1 MTNSNTTSNPHRTG
15 NLGDWNLEAFHACS
29 RYNAATSGTG
39 VFAYETD
46 DATAKATTETHG
58 MGRTARGGIRIVA
71 AHIRV
76 CIPQPA
82 DNGLNATGSGRLA
95 CRARRYGY
103 LGISKMPERP
113 VKQ

>member
-58 MGRTARGGIRIVA
+58 MGRTARGEIRIVA

-76 CIPQPA
+76 CIPHPT
-82 DNGLNATGSGRLA
+82 DNEPNAPGTVRLA
-95 CRARRYGY
+95 CHTPHY
-103 LGISKMPERP
+103 
-113 VKQ
+113 